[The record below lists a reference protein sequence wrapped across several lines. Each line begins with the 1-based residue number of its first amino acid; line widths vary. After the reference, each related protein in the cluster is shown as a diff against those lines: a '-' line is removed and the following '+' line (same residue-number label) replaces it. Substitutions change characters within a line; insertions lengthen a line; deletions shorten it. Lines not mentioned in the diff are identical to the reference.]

1 MLINR
6 AELRL
11 ALAAGLCN
19 GFATMS
25 GLAYGFYSPLAVVSV
40 GTGSYGGAI
49 ELGRQRLLGT
59 VLGSILLLVGYWGLR
74 DLPMPIAIAITL
86 AALRLLGG
94 WLKLLV
100 GYKVGG
106 LIVVMGWLSHST
118 NLGTW
123 IPLRFFWTAFG
134 VLVGLLSLRLFWP
147 ARSFDTVLK
156 QYGDLFRDLR
166 LTYQDLAQRLVQ
178 DSTAGPELADY
189 RRLRA
194 RLISLR
200 GLRPSLTLE
209 LGEGASRHP
218 SVQLVQCLDD
228 ACSRLIL
235 MVGGM
240 VRRAPTLNDS
250 ALIEQL
256 HAGEAALLRALSTR
270 LEQWEA
276 QLAARRRSLPSPPSA
291 ALALPRA
298 WLDLNRE
305 LADPS
310 LNRIPLE
317 RLERIAA
324 RLLLCRQA
332 EQAMQDAER
341 TWGALLPR

>member
-1 MLINR
+1 M
-6 AELRL
+6 
-11 ALAAGLCN
+11 
-19 GFATMS
+19 
-25 GLAYGFYSPLAVVSV
+25 
-40 GTGSYGGAI
+40 
-49 ELGRQRLLGT
+49 
-59 VLGSILLLVGYWGLR
+59 
-74 DLPMPIAIAITL
+74 
-86 AALRLLGG
+86 
-94 WLKLLV
+94 
-100 GYKVGG
+100 
-106 LIVVMGWLSHST
+106 
-118 NLGTW
+118 
-123 IPLRFFWTAFG
+123 
-134 VLVGLLSLRLFWP
+134 GLLSLRLLWP
-147 ARSFDTVLK
+147 ARSFDIVLK

-276 QLAARRRSLPSPPSA
+276 QLNARR
-291 ALALPRA
+291 
-298 WLDLNRE
+298 
-305 LADPS
+305 
-310 LNRIPLE
+310 
-317 RLERIAA
+317 
-324 RLLLCRQA
+324 C
-332 EQAMQDAER
+332 AM
-341 TWGALLPR
+341 TC

>member
-1 MLINR
+1 MLISR

-19 GFATMS
+19 GFAAMS
-25 GLAYGFYSPLAVVSV
+25 GLAYGFYSPLAVVSI

-59 VLGSILLLVGYWGLR
+59 VLGSVLLLVGYWGLR
-74 DLPMPIAIAITL
+74 DLPMPLALAITL
-86 AALRLLGG
+86 ASLRLLGG

-118 NLGTW
+118 DLGTW
-123 IPLRFFWTAFG
+123 IPLRFFWTVFG

-147 ARSFDTVLK
+147 TRSLDTTLQ
-156 QYGDLFRDLR
+156 QYGALFSDLR
-166 LTYQDLAQRLVQ
+166 LTYQDLAQRLEN
-178 DSTAGPELADY
+178 STRAAPGIADY
-189 RRLRA
+189 KRLRA

-200 GLRPSLTLE
+200 GLRPALTLE
-209 LGEGASRHP
+209 LGEGASHHP
-218 SVQLVQCLDD
+218 SVRLVQCLDD

-256 HAGEAALLRALSTR
+256 HQGEAALLRVLSQR

-276 QLAARRRSLPSPPSA
+276 QLSARRRTLPLPPSS
-291 ALALPRA
+291 ALTLPQA

-341 TWGALLPR
+341 TWAGLLPR

>member
-1 MLINR
+1 MLISR

-11 ALAAGLCN
+11 AVAAGLSN
-19 GFATMS
+19 GFAAMT

-59 VLGSILLLVGYWGLR
+59 VLGSVLLLVGYWGLR
-74 DLPMPIAIAITL
+74 DVPMPIAIAITL

-106 LIVVMGWLSHST
+106 LIVVMGWLSHSA

-147 ARSFDTVLK
+147 TRSLDTVLR
-156 QYGDLFRDLR
+156 QYGELFSDLR
-166 LTYQDLAQRLVQ
+166 RTYQDLAQRLLNSEAQ
-178 DSTAGPELADY
+178 GPGIEDY
-189 RRLRA
+189 KRLRA

-200 GLRPSLTLE
+200 ALRPALSVE

-228 ACSRLIL
+228 ACSRLVM

-250 ALIEQL
+250 ALIERL
-256 HAGEAALLRALSTR
+256 HQGEAALLQVLGQR
-270 LEQWEA
+270 LEQWE
-276 QLAARRRSLPSPPSA
+276 QRFSGRRRTLPQPPSS
-291 ALALPRA
+291 ALALPQA

-305 LADPS
+305 LADPN

-341 TWGALLPR
+341 TWSSVLPR

>member
-1 MLINR
+1 MLISR

-11 ALAAGLCN
+11 ALAAGLSN
-19 GFATMS
+19 GLAAMS
-25 GLAYGFYSPLAVVSV
+25 GLAYGYYSPLAVIAIGS
-40 GTGSYGGAI
+40 GSYGGAI
-49 ELGRQRLLGT
+49 ELGRQRLLGS
-59 VLGSILLLVGYWGLR
+59 VLGSVLLLLGYWGLQ
-74 DLPMPIAIAITL
+74 DVPVPIALAITL

-94 WLKLLV
+94 WLRLLV

-106 LIVVMGWLSHST
+106 LIVVLGWLSHSSE
-118 NLGTW
+118 LSTW
-123 IPLRFFWTAFG
+123 IPLRLFWTTFG

-147 ARSFDTVLK
+147 GRSFDAVLR
-156 QYGDLFRDLR
+156 QYGELFADLR
-166 LTYQDLAQRLVQ
+166 QTYLGLAERLETHG
-178 DSTAGPELADY
+178 TAGPQITDY

-194 RLISLR
+194 RLINLR
-200 GLRPSLTLE
+200 GLRPALNRE
-209 LGEGASRHP
+209 LGEGAGLHP
-218 SVQLVQCLDD
+218 SAQLVQCLDD
-228 ACSRLIL
+228 ACSRFVL
-235 MVGGM
+235 MTGSM

-256 HAGEAALLRALSTR
+256 HAGEAALLRVLGTR
-270 LEQWEA
+270 LEQWEV
-276 QLAARRRSLPSPPSA
+276 QLVCRRRTLPVPPSA
-291 ALALPRA
+291 PLALPQA

-341 TWGALLPR
+341 TWEALLPR